1 MVLDDTDSKVWV
13 GWGSE
18 QSLFIPRRV
27 GVQYRHELVF
37 AEIRKQRSSPNNA
50 GIGKEDIQ
58 STVALHRVVN
68 YLLDLI
74 LIRRVETSRVNFHTW
89 KRGVDLF
96 LVRLK
101 MSIVKVAEIQ
111 SSRATFRV
119 LMGSGTADTQCSLSL
134 LLAVLLLL
142 FIVLSVVLQLHI
154 LETKFLLFLICTG
167 IALTVNTGVRSGG
180 VHEGLDVAAREGV
193 GELDCERLVASDS
206 SIETI
211 EESGPLVLLVV
222 GERVTTLAGATS
234 LEDLGVKIA
243 TDLSEETLDS
253 GETTAKCTG
262 VDLQLKLGALQS
274 TSLALENVTGQI
286 GAVLDLEGDL
296 LTLLGNLT
304 TSLDI
309 VGSVATVLAN
319 SRHKDDL
326 LKVRNVDHL
335 HVGGARTHATRTCSR
350 EAVYLVRDD
359 ITLCG
364 QTGVLRLMI
373 IGVCVRDTKRSVLLI
388 GSGILVLLPLANTV
402 LQIRSNE

>member
-119 LMGSGTADTQCSLSL
+119 LMGSGTADTQW
-134 LLAVLLLL
+134 
-142 FIVLSVVLQLHI
+142 
-154 LETKFLLFLICTG
+154 
-167 IALTVNTGVRSGG
+167 
-180 VHEGLDVAAREGV
+180 
-193 GELDCERLVASDS
+193 
-206 SIETI
+206 
-211 EESGPLVLLVV
+211 
-222 GERVTTLAGATS
+222 
-234 LEDLGVKIA
+234 
-243 TDLSEETLDS
+243 
-253 GETTAKCTG
+253 
-262 VDLQLKLGALQS
+262 
-274 TSLALENVTGQI
+274 
-286 GAVLDLEGDL
+286 
-296 LTLLGNLT
+296 
-304 TSLDI
+304 
-309 VGSVATVLAN
+309 
-319 SRHKDDL
+319 
-326 LKVRNVDHL
+326 
-335 HVGGARTHATRTCSR
+335 
-350 EAVYLVRDD
+350 
-359 ITLCG
+359 
-364 QTGVLRLMI
+364 
-373 IGVCVRDTKRSVLLI
+373 
-388 GSGILVLLPLANTV
+388 
-402 LQIRSNE
+402 